1 MDDFQPR
8 GAWNAILKAYLPLW
22 TLFFFIVSGCV
33 HHVPSPPPPAPIQPT
48 VGSRQIGIA
57 SWYGKGFHGK
67 PTASGEI
74 YNMYDMTAAHKTLP
88 LGTEVMVT
96 NLENNRSVKVM
107 INDRGPFAKNRI
119 IDLSYAAAKAIGMVG
134 PGTAKV
140 MIEVL
145 KTPSGHR
152 PLKTSIPRLY
162 TLQVASFIN
171 KDNADYLAAKLSHI
185 VDNVYIVLYKT
196 GETTYYRVRVG
207 TFKSREEAIRE
218 GERLTREGYNILIT
232 KYE

>member
-1 MDDFQPR
+1 MDYASADQRCNESLLDYMKF
-8 GAWNAILKAYLPLW
+8 WILLCL
-22 TLFFFIVSGCV
+22 LFSGCV
-33 HHVPSPPPPAPIQPT
+33 HRVPTHPPPPSIQPT

-57 SWYGKGFHGK
+57 SWYGKNFHGK

-96 NLENNRSVKVM
+96 NLENNRSVEVT
-107 INDRGPFAKNRI
+107 INDRGPFVKNRI

-134 PGTAKV
+134 PGTARV

-145 KTPSGHR
+145 KTPGGQRVPNIPSG
-152 PLKTSIPRLY
+152 LY

-171 KDNADYLAAKLSHI
+171 KENADYLAAKLSRL

-207 TFKSREEAIRE
+207 TFKSREEAIQE
-218 GERLTREGYNILIT
+218 GERLTRQGYNILIT

>member
-1 MDDFQPR
+1 MNVKCLLHQSRKHHPFTKIF
-8 GAWNAILKAYLPLW
+8 ALILFIFL
-22 TLFFFIVSGCV
+22 LFGCAKR
-33 HHVPSPPPPAPIQPT
+33 VPQIQPT
-48 VGSRQIGIA
+48 VGSRQIGVA
-57 SWYGKGFHGK
+57 SWYGKDFHGK

-96 NLENNRSVKVM
+96 NLENNRSVKVT
-107 INDRGPFAKNRI
+107 INDRGPFVKNRI

-134 PGTAKV
+134 PGTAEV

-145 KTPSGHR
+145 KPPGSKGITAVSSPQG
-152 PLKTSIPRLY
+152 PF

-171 KDNADYLAAKLSHI
+171 KDNADKLAAKLQSL
-185 VDNVYIVLYKT
+185 VENVYIVIYKT

-207 TFKSREEAIRE
+207 VFDSRESALAE
-218 GERLTREGYNILIT
+218 GERLTSHGYSVLLT
-232 KYE
+232 SYEEN

>member
-1 MDDFQPR
+1 
-8 GAWNAILKAYLPLW
+8 
-22 TLFFFIVSGCV
+22 
-33 HHVPSPPPPAPIQPT
+33 
-48 VGSRQIGIA
+48 
-57 SWYGKGFHGK
+57 
-67 PTASGEI
+67 
-74 YNMYDMTAAHKTLP
+74 MYDMTAAHKTLP

-107 INDRGPFAKNRI
+107 INDRGPFVKNRI

-171 KDNADYLAAKLSHI
+171 KDNADYLAAKLSRI